1 MATQDEIEI
10 EALIEKRR
18 SQTYGSRSGSKMD
31 GLSLELLISDMK
43 KAKNYEKSLLI
54 TQHRLAAFYRL
65 GLGSFATE
73 EEEEIQFGD

>member
-1 MATQDEIEI
+1 
-10 EALIEKRR
+10 
-18 SQTYGSRSGSKMD
+18 MD

-43 KAKNYEKSLLI
+43 KAKNSEKSLLI